1 MMSATVDKLKNGSR
15 NRMKS
20 DSDSL
25 TIIQPKSSWIPIDFK
40 EMNHYRDLFY
50 FLVWR
55 DLKAFYA
62 QTILGFLWAI
72 IQPLAQIII
81 FAIIFGKI
89 AKLPTDGIPYVLFA
103 SVAVVPWV
111 YMSQAMMASSQ
122 SLITGKTLLGKVY
135 FPRLIFPIAPVLS
148 KLVNF
153 GISNVIILCLLLYYQ
168 IVPTWNLLLLPLFLI
183 MMISIPIGIGLCF
196 SSLAIRFRDVQ
207 QAMPFFM
214 QMLMYS
220 APIVYSASSISESYR
235 FIYSLNP
242 IVGVIEGYRACLLG
256 LSMPWFYIWPGMITA
271 TVLLVGGA
279 FYFKRME
286 RIIVD
291 VI

>member
-1 MMSATVDKLKNGSR
+1 MSN
-15 NRMKS
+15 
-20 DSDSL
+20 
-25 TIIQPKSSWIPIDFK
+25 
-40 EMNHYRDLFY
+40 YRDLFY
-50 FLVWR
+50 FLIWR

-72 IQPLAQIII
+72 IQPVVQIVM
-81 FAIIFGKI
+81 FTLIFGKI

-103 SVAVVPWV
+103 SVAVVPWL
-111 YMSQAMMASSQ
+111 YMQQAMMASSQ

-148 KLVNF
+148 KLVAF
-153 GISNVIILCLLLYYQ
+153 GISSVIILCLMLYYH
-168 IVPTWNLLLLPLFLI
+168 VFPTWNLLLLPLFLI
-183 MMISIPIGIGLCF
+183 LMISVPIGIGLWF

-214 QMLMYS
+214 QMLLYS
-220 APIVYSASSISESYR
+220 APIVYSASSIPESYR
-235 FIYSLNP
+235 IIYSLNP
-242 IVGVIEGYRACLLG
+242 IVGVIEGFRACLLG
-256 LSMPWFYIWPGMITA
+256 IPIPWLYIWPGIITTA
-271 TVLLVGGA
+271 VLLISGA